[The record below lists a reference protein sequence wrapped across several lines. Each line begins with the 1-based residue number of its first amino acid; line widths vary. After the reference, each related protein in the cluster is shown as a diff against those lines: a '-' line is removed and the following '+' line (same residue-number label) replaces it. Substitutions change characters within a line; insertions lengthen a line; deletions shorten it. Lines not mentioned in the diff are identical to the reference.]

1 VFAVGTFEWIKRLID
16 DTDGRTPSAADPPA
30 AIQTVTR
37 NLFDAVAAGPAGTAH
52 PSTNNLDRFGIR
64 PGYVQDPPPT

>member
-16 DTDGRTPSAADPPA
+16 DTRDRTPSAADPPA
-30 AIQTVTR
+30 AIQAVTR

-52 PSTNNLDRFGIR
+52 PANRNLEQLGIV
-64 PGYVQDPPPT
+64 PGYVPDPPPT